1 MPIVIPA
8 ALIAALALA
17 TTWWQTVVALI
28 AIAAYILSMSG
39 IHHCRGYF
47 YANKEGRKTIILM
60 LVNLGSNPAEI
71 VSKSLT
77 VTNAWF
83 DPYVRYLR
91 WRWGILT
98 KQRRNSCVHGVR
110 TRGAP
115 RSQTSHREGDAA
127 IWGYNDYCRTAY
139 LAYLGSGLVT
149 EGVSYAQLL
158 IGLGVVQVTKG
169 SFVDGSVLQDTKA
182 MQLGLGISM
191 DYVITNSNIILIL
204 FHLVLGDPQ
213 LRYFLL
219 LMPRVRIYMLLVR
232 KSLSSRRRG
241 ASMAASGS
249 WRHSYRR
256 VSSSYLLRPPRTC
269 GRSRWNSWP
278 PSSGRMRPK
287 LGG

>member
-1 MPIVIPA
+1 MPIIIPA

-17 TTWWQTVVALI
+17 TTWWQTVMALI
-28 AIAAYILSMSG
+28 AIAVYILTMSS
-39 IHHCRGYF
+39 IHHCRGVF
-47 YANKEGRKTIILM
+47 MANKEGRKSIILM
-60 LVNLGSNPAEI
+60 LVNLDPTPAGI
-71 VSKSLT
+71 VSKALV

-115 RSQTSHREGDAA
+115 RSQTSHRNGDQA
-127 IWGYNDYCRTAY
+127 IWGFNDKCRAAY
-139 LAYLGSGLVT
+139 LVYLGSGLVT
-149 EGVSYAQLL
+149 GGVSYAQLL
-158 IGLGVVQVTKG
+158 IGLGVVQVTRG

-182 MQLGLGISM
+182 MQLGLGIGSH
-191 DYVITNSNIILIL
+191 YFITNSNIILIL
-204 FHLVLGDPQ
+204 SHLVLADPQ
-213 LRYFLL
+213 LRYFVLL
-219 LMPRVRIYMLLVR
+219 IVRVRIYMLLVR

-241 ASMAASGS
+241 ATGAASGS

-256 VSSSYLLRPPRTC
+256 VSSSYLLRLPRTC

-278 PSSGRMRPK
+278 PSSGRTRPK